1 MTTSKAQAAGL
12 PYSQHGDGAHAVVF
26 VHGFLDAAAVWDDV
40 VAALKTEGISAIQ
53 VDLAGMGE
61 RVQADGPIGL
71 ERFAADVGA
80 VVDAIAKP
88 FVIVG
93 QSMGAQVAELVAA
106 ARPALARGLVLLTPV
121 PLGGTGLPAGA
132 IEPFRS
138 LGDQPAAQ
146 AAVRQQLSAG
156 LSPARL
162 DALIALGLPVRPE
175 VVAASADAWNAGHP
189 AGASASAFAGP
200 VLIVGGERDGFVTAE
215 LIASAV
221 TPRFAQATRE
231 VIAQAGHWPHA
242 EQPEAVAGLLDD
254 FLAGIPWT
262 ASADRNTAGEVR
274 SQGWTQAF
282 AKKSEDAFAEA
293 FDPQVALEASTL
305 ARPVQGRA
313 QVQAVMAAASQ
324 VYESLV
330 FTHEAVNGV
339 RSYLEWKAVA
349 FGGQELRGVTVLE
362 KNEAGKIV
370 RVAIHHRPLKAALRF
385 SLALRERLGG
395 TLDADYF
402 YHGA

>member
-1 MTTSKAQAAGL
+1 METKEQASGL
-12 PYSQHGDGAHAVVF
+12 SYLRNGDGEHVVVF
-26 VHGFLDAAAVWDDV
+26 VHGFLDAAAIWDEMI
-40 VAALKTEGISAIQ
+40 AELKTEHIAAIQ

-61 RVQADGPIGL
+61 RVLENGPFHL
-71 ERFAADVGA
+71 NRFAAEVGA

-106 ARPALARGLVLLTPV
+106 ARPDLAMGLVLLTPV
-121 PLGGTGLPAGA
+121 PLGGVGMPASA

-138 LGDQPAAQ
+138 LGGQPAAQ
-146 AAVRQQLSAG
+146 AAVRRQLTAG
-156 LSPARL
+156 LSPVRL
-162 DALIALGLPVRPE
+162 DRLVALGLPVRPE

-189 AGASASAFAGP
+189 AGASPSAFSGP
-200 VLIVGGERDGFVTAE
+200 VLIIRGQDDGFVTADMIE
-215 LIASAV
+215 TSVAPRYRHVSSEAV
-221 TPRFAQATRE
+221 AH
-231 VIAQAGHWPHA
+231 AGHWPHA
-242 EQPEAVAGLLDD
+242 EQPEVLASLLDK
-254 FLAGIPWT
+254 FLGSIDWT
-262 ASADRNTAGEVR
+262 APTGNTAIDVR

-293 FDPQVALEASTL
+293 FDAQVALEASTL
-305 ARPVQGRA
+305 AKSVHGL
-313 QVQAVMAAASQ
+313 VDVKAVMGAASN

-330 FTHEAVNGV
+330 FTHEAVNGL

-362 KNEAGKIV
+362 KNEVGKII

-385 SLALRERLGG
+385 SEELRERLSG
-395 TLDADYF
+395 TIDANHF
-402 YHGA
+402 YNGA